1 MNLLF
6 LGFGMRDIFV
16 IVLESFLVFLFY
28 DVFYDLRVDIVESC
42 CWWFSF
48 VEGCGQGDGIM
59 LMGIGNFYLL
69 ALLALT
75 WCTIVIIV
83 DG

>member
-42 CWWFSF
+42 CW
-48 VEGCGQGDGIM
+48 
-59 LMGIGNFYLL
+59 
-69 ALLALT
+69 
-75 WCTIVIIV
+75 
-83 DG
+83 